1 MNFTIMVCDY
11 MSIEEKKIELA
22 QCIINARLESGLT
35 QKQLEE
41 KSGVKQPVIAR
52 TEKGV
57 SCPNIETLLK
67 LLEPMGKKIIIV
79 DE

>member
-1 MNFTIMVCDY
+1 
-11 MSIEEKKIELA
+11 MSIEDKKLELA
-22 QCIINARLESGLT
+22 HCITMARLESGMT
-35 QKQLEE
+35 QKELEE

-52 TEKGV
+52 TENGT

-79 DE
+79 DD

>member
-1 MNFTIMVCDY
+1 MIG
-11 MSIEEKKIELA
+11 MSIQDKKLELA
-22 QCIINARLESGLT
+22 QCITKARLESGMT
-35 QKQLEE
+35 QKELEE

-52 TEKGV
+52 TENGT

-79 DE
+79 DD

>member
-1 MNFTIMVCDY
+1 
-11 MSIEEKKIELA
+11 MSIQEKKLELA
-22 QCIINARLESGLT
+22 QCITKARLESGMT
-35 QKQLEE
+35 QKELEE

-52 TEKGV
+52 TENGT

-79 DE
+79 DD

>member
-1 MNFTIMVCDY
+1 MIG
-11 MSIEEKKIELA
+11 MSIQDKKIELA
-22 QCIINARLESGLT
+22 QCITKARLESGMT
-35 QKQLEE
+35 QKELEE

-52 TEKGV
+52 TENGT

-79 DE
+79 ED

>member
-1 MNFTIMVCDY
+1 MIG
-11 MSIEEKKIELA
+11 MSIQEKKLELA
-22 QCIINARLESGLT
+22 QCITKARLESGMT
-35 QKQLEE
+35 QKELEE

-52 TEKGV
+52 TENGT

-79 DE
+79 DD

>member
-1 MNFTIMVCDY
+1 
-11 MSIEEKKIELA
+11 MSIQDKKLELA
-22 QCIINARLESGLT
+22 QCITKARLESGMT
-35 QKQLEE
+35 QKELEE

-52 TEKGV
+52 TENGT

-79 DE
+79 DD

>member
-1 MNFTIMVCDY
+1 MIG
-11 MSIEEKKIELA
+11 MSIEDKKLELA
-22 QCIINARLESGLT
+22 HCITRARLESGMT
-35 QKQLEE
+35 QKELEE

-52 TEKGV
+52 TENGT

-79 DE
+79 DDL

>member
-1 MNFTIMVCDY
+1 MIG
-11 MSIEEKKIELA
+11 MSIQDKKIELA
-22 QCIINARLESGLT
+22 QCITKARLESGIT
-35 QKQLEE
+35 QKELEE

-52 TEKGV
+52 TENGT

-79 DE
+79 DD

>member
-1 MNFTIMVCDY
+1 
-11 MSIEEKKIELA
+11 MSIQDKKIELA
-22 QCIINARLESGLT
+22 QCITKARLESGMT
-35 QKQLEE
+35 QKELEE

-52 TEKGV
+52 TENGT

-79 DE
+79 DD

>member
-1 MNFTIMVCDY
+1 MID
-11 MSIEEKKIELA
+11 MSIQDKKIELA
-22 QCIINARLESGLT
+22 QCITKARLESGMT
-35 QKQLEE
+35 QKELEE

-52 TEKGV
+52 TENGT

-79 DE
+79 DD

>member
-1 MNFTIMVCDY
+1 MIG
-11 MSIEEKKIELA
+11 MSIEDKKIELA
-22 QCIINARLESGLT
+22 QCITKARLESGMT
-35 QKQLEE
+35 QKELEE

-52 TEKGV
+52 TENGT

-79 DE
+79 DD

>member
-1 MNFTIMVCDY
+1 
-11 MSIEEKKIELA
+11 MSIQDKKLELA
-22 QCIINARLESGLT
+22 QCITKARLESGMT
-35 QKQLEE
+35 QKELEE

-52 TEKGV
+52 TENGT

-79 DE
+79 Q

>member
-1 MNFTIMVCDY
+1 MIG
-11 MSIEEKKIELA
+11 MSIQDKKIELA
-22 QCIINARLESGLT
+22 QCITKARLESGMT
-35 QKQLEE
+35 QKELEE

-52 TEKGV
+52 TENGT

-79 DE
+79 DD

>member
-1 MNFTIMVCDY
+1 
-11 MSIEEKKIELA
+11 MSIQDKKIELA
-22 QCIINARLESGLT
+22 QCITKARLESGIT
-35 QKQLEE
+35 QKELEE

-52 TEKGV
+52 TENGT

-79 DE
+79 DD

>member
-1 MNFTIMVCDY
+1 MVCDI
-11 MSIEEKKIELA
+11 MSIENKKIELA
-22 QCIINARLESGLT
+22 HCILKARIESGLT

-41 KSGVKQPVIAR
+41 KSGVKQPIIAR

-67 LLEPMGKKIIIV
+67 LLEPMGKKIVIV
-79 DE
+79 DD

>member
-1 MNFTIMVCDY
+1 MIG
-11 MSIEEKKIELA
+11 MSIEDKKLELA
-22 QCIINARLESGLT
+22 QCITKARLESGMT
-35 QKQLEE
+35 QKELEE

-52 TEKGV
+52 TENGT

-79 DE
+79 DD

>member
-1 MNFTIMVCDY
+1 MID
-11 MSIEEKKIELA
+11 MSIQDKKIELA
-22 QCIINARLESGLT
+22 HCITMARLERGMT
-35 QKQLEE
+35 QKELEE

-52 TEKGV
+52 TENGT

-79 DE
+79 DD